1 MKNFKTVEERH
12 AFESGVDYTKGY
24 ILFCL
29 RHYVYDLLEGE
40 VQKDL
45 CFQRDMLE
53 FILGKKNYI
62 PNKYNIFFKEF
73 CENYEKYR
81 LKL

>member
-1 MKNFKTVEERH
+1 MNKFKTLEEREP
-12 AFESGVDYTKGY
+12 FECGVDYTKGY

-29 RHYVYDLLEGE
+29 RHYVYDLLEVG

-62 PNKYNIFFKEF
+62 PNKDNIFFKEF